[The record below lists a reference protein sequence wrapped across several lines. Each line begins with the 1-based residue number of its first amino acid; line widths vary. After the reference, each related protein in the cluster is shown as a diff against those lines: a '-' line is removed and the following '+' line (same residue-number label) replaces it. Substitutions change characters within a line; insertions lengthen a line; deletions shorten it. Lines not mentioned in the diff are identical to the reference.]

1 MNAKQLKDFHSE
13 TVVAA
18 KQSFIM
24 SFMVEVMEHKYNTVD
39 LVMSAL
45 STRLDEL
52 RAEEH
57 EAEAKADHFSEEQFN
72 HE

>member
-1 MNAKQLKDFHSE
+1 MNIKEQYKLIDD
-13 TVVAA
+13 TINVA

-24 SFMVEVMEHKYNTVD
+24 SFRIEVLEHKYNTVD

-52 RAEEH
+52 RAEEG
-57 EAEAKADHFSEEQFN
+57 ESNE
-72 HE
+72 